1 MTNQLTRVSV
11 PLTKAFATVPGFCDI
26 ALPHAYESNLGDHDI
41 FPFMASSEGDNPTY
55 AEVRAGPEW
64 HLLEPAIDKEV
75 QGLRR
80 AGTIDKTLVHK
91 DSLPSWNN
99 RTRRAREV
107 VNTGIICGIK

>member
-1 MTNQLTRVSV
+1 
-11 PLTKAFATVPGFCDI
+11 
-26 ALPHAYESNLGDHDI
+26 
-41 FPFMASSEGDNPTY
+41 MAASEGDNPTY

-64 HLLEPAIDKEV
+64 HLREPAIDKEIIR
-75 QGLRR
+75 LRR
-80 AGTIDKTLVHK
+80 AGTIDETLVPV